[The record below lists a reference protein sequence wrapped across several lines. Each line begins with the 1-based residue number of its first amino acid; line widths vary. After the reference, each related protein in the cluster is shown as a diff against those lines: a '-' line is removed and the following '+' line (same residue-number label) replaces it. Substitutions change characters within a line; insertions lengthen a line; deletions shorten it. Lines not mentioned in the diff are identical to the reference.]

1 MRRSSGELEEV
12 LPADVRVV
20 EDAVPTQPSLK
31 TLFLEYHKLLASWLG
46 RL

>member
-1 MRRSSGELEEV
+1 MRRSAGELDEV
-12 LPADVRVV
+12 LPDVRLV

-31 TLFLEYHKLLASWLG
+31 TLFVEYHKLLASWLG

>member
-1 MRRSSGELEEV
+1 
-12 LPADVRVV
+12 VRVV
-20 EDAVPTQPSLK
+20 EDAVPARPSLW